1 MGQPKTV
8 EFQAEVKQLL
18 DIVIH
23 SLYSE
28 KEIFL
33 RELISNSSDALDK
46 RRFLAIEDKTLENAD
61 AMIKLIP
68 NTEARTLTI
77 LDSGIGMT
85 EEEVVENIGT
95 IARSGTKAFMK
106 QLQEK
111 KENDNPDMI
120 GQFGVGFY
128 SAFIV
133 ADRVTMKTRKAGTP
147 TAVVWESTGDGSFT
161 LSEGEMERAGTEITL
176 HLREMDKE
184 ADDEDY
190 TQEWVLRRLVKKYS
204 DFITYPVRMD
214 VEKEVEVEGP
224 EKEDGEEGEEGAEK
238 EKATVTQEET
248 LNSMKAIWMRP
259 KSEVTE
265 DEYKEFY
272 KQLTHDFQDPYET
285 ITFNAEGTLEY
296 KSLLYIPTQRP
307 HDIMYRDAKRG
318 LNLYVKQVFIME
330 NCEKVLPEYL
340 RFVKGLVDSP
350 DFSLNVSREL
360 LQQNRQIVAI
370 KKRLTKKILD
380 TLKSIKKKDNERYL
394 KFWESF
400 GDILKEGPATDQ
412 ENADAVKDLLLFK
425 TTKGDGLRSLEEVVE
440 AMPEE
445 QKEIYYITGESVAA
459 VENSPLLEAFKEKG
473 YEVLLLV
480 DQVDEFMMQGLQEFK
495 EKQFK
500 SVNKGDVDLNTE
512 DEKKEAEKKAEEDKK
527 TYGSLLEDL
536 QKKLDNDIKEV
547 RLSNRLKSSAV
558 CLVSDESAMTP
569 QMEAMFKQMGQEV
582 PGSKRIMELNSDH
595 SVVKLLQKIHG
606 ENKED
611 ERVQKFGTL
620 LFNQALLAE
629 GLQIENPVEFAKD
642 VADLMVA
649 AHQ

>member
-33 RELISNSSDALDK
+33 RELISNASDALDK
-46 RRFLAIEDKTLENAD
+46 RRFLAIEDKTLENPD
-61 AMIKLIP
+61 PMIKLIRD
-68 NTEARTLTI
+68 EEGRTLTI
-77 LDSGIGMT
+77 VDSGIGMT

-133 ADRVTMKTRKAGTP
+133 ADKVTMKTRKAGTAK
-147 TAVVWESTGDGSFT
+147 AVVWESTGDGSFT
-161 LSEGEMERAGTEITL
+161 LSEGEMERAGTEIIL
-176 HLREMDKE
+176 HLREIDKE
-184 ADDEDY
+184 ADEDDY
-190 TQEWVLRRLVKKYS
+190 TQEWVLRGLVKKYS

-224 EKEDGEEGEEGAEK
+224 EKEEGEEQ
-238 EKATVTQEET
+238 EKAKVTQEET

-265 DEYKEFY
+265 EEHKEFY
-272 KQLTHDFQDPYET
+272 KQLTHDFQDPFET
-285 ITFNAEGTLEY
+285 ITFSAEGTIEY

-330 NCEKVLPEYL
+330 HCEKVLPEYL

-380 TLKSIKKKDNERYL
+380 TLKSIKDKDKERYL
-394 KFWESF
+394 KFWEAF
-400 GDILKEGPATDQ
+400 GDVLKEGPATDQ
-412 ENADAVKDLLLFK
+412 ENADVVKELLLFK
-425 TTKGDGLRSLEEVVE
+425 TSKGDGLRSLDEIVE
-440 AMPEE
+440 GMPED
-445 QKEIYYITGESVAA
+445 QKEIYYITGESVSA
-459 VENSPLLEAFKEKG
+459 VENSPLLEAFHEKG
-473 YEVLLLV
+473 YEVLFLV
-480 DQVDEFMMQGLQEFK
+480 DQVDEFMMQGLQAFK
-495 EKQFK
+495 EKNFK

-527 TYGSLLEDL
+527 TYGNLLEDL
-536 QKKLDNDIKEV
+536 QKKLDEEIKEV

-582 PGSKRIMELNSDH
+582 PKAKRIMELNSDH
-595 SVVKLLQKIHG
+595 DVVKLLQKIHG

-611 ERVQKFGTL
+611 DRVQRFGKL

-629 GLQIENPVEFAKD
+629 GLQIENPVEFAKE
-642 VADLMVA
+642 VANLMVA
-649 AHQ
+649 ANQ